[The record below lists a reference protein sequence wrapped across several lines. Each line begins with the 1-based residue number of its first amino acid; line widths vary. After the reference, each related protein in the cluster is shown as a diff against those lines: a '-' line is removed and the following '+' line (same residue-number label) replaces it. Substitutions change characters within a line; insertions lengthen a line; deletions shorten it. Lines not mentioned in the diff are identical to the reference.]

1 MFGGLLD
8 SAYTTCRCALW
19 VFDIGEFHCSA
30 AWAGSQSHYCCS
42 QFSGSAGKTC
52 CCMSILLIPK
62 TFHSSV
68 SLKLRE
74 KPERVSMLITAV
86 SCAIQV
92 TEVTC
97 FTYVDKVQVT
107 LKTIRNNIRKG
118 DLPQHIFIKWRKTAA
133 VFISCSNTS
142 CVLHFSSVFILLV
155 PT

>member
-1 MFGGLLD
+1 MLLHVD
-8 SAYTTCRCALW
+8 PPNPC
-19 VFDIGEFHCSA
+19 
-30 AWAGSQSHYCCS
+30 
-42 QFSGSAGKTC
+42 
-52 CCMSILLIPK
+52 K

-97 FTYVDKVQVT
+97 FTYVNKVQVT